1 MKIKPSRTRI
11 GPYEIAK
18 LLGIAEPCGE
28 IFLARDTRLDCV
40 VVIRELWSRDPEL
53 RASFAREIE
62 VLAAH
67 RHVTGVHDVVHDN
80 GRHYLVLD
88 YFEGETLAARS
99 RKGLIPVD
107 EGLNIARQLA
117 EALDAAHGLG
127 IVHRNL
133 KPEKVL
139 LTNTGVKLFDF
150 GLPTL
155 RLQPIHLP
163 GINVAATV
171 LTLPTAVCRATV
183 ATVQYLS
190 PEQLQGQE
198 PDARSDIWAFGCVV
212 YAMLTGRPPFSGT
225 RVESVIAAVLSAEPD
240 ALTNTDA
247 SPGIAS
253 IVTKCLRK
261 SPAERWQNVRD
272 AARALMKCN
281 TGPRYWGLSRILPG
295 RP

>member
-1 MKIKPSRTRI
+1 MAMKPSRTRI

-18 LLGIAEPCGE
+18 RVGSCGE
-28 IFLARDTRLDCV
+28 IFLARDPRLDCAV
-40 VVIRELWSRDPEL
+40 GIRELWRWSPDPEL
-53 RASFAREIE
+53 RASVAREIE

-67 RHVTGVHDVVHDN
+67 RHVTGVHDLVHDN
-80 GRHYLVLD
+80 GRDYVVFEYL
-88 YFEGETLAARS
+88 EGETL
-99 RKGLIPVD
+99 D
-107 EGLNIARQLA
+107 QTIARGPIKIDEASKIAIEIA
-117 EALDAAHGLG
+117 ESLDAAHRLGL
-127 IVHRNL
+127 IHRNL
-133 KPEKVL
+133 KPENVL

-155 RLQPIHLP
+155 RSHMKDLP
-163 GINVAATV
+163 RVNLAATA
-171 LTLPTAVCRATV
+171 LRPPIEWRRATV

-225 RVESVIAAVLSAEPD
+225 RVESVIAAVLSSEPD
-240 ALTNTDA
+240 ALANTNA
-247 SPGIAS
+247 SPGITS

-261 SPAERWQNVRD
+261 SPAERWQTMRD
-272 AARALMKCN
+272 AALALRKCN
-281 TGPRYWGLSRILPG
+281 LGVRHWGLNRIFPG